1 MKDQVYLG
9 LGANVGNREETL
21 KKAIEM
27 LDAEN
32 EIQLLKTSSFIET
45 KPQSKVKQPDFL
57 NGAIEIRTILTPREL
72 LNVTQAIE
80 NKLGR
85 VSKGNYDPRTIDI
98 DILFY
103 GDDILAEDDL
113 VVPHPMVQDR
123 DFVLKPLSEIA
134 SDFLHPI
141 FQESVINMLANISN
155 KD

>member
-9 LGANVGNREETL
+9 VGANVGNREETL

-45 KPQSKVKQPDFL
+45 KAESKIKQPDFL
-57 NGAIEIRTILTPREL
+57 NGAVEIRTILTPREL

-134 SDFLHPI
+134 PEFQHPI
-141 FQESVINMLANISN
+141 FQETVQQMLQNIAYQ
-155 KD
+155 

>member
-45 KPQSKVKQPDFL
+45 KPESKVKQPDFL

-103 GDDILAEDDL
+103 EDDILAEDDL

-123 DFVLKPLSEIA
+123 GFVLKPLSEIA
-134 SDFLHPI
+134 PEFQHPI
-141 FQESVINMLANISN
+141 FQESVEQMLANVNQS
-155 KD
+155 

>member
-45 KPQSKVKQPDFL
+45 KPESKVKQPDFL

-123 DFVLKPLSEIA
+123 GFVLKPLSEIA
-134 SDFLHPI
+134 PEFQHPI
-141 FQESVINMLANISN
+141 FQESVEQMLANVNQS
-155 KD
+155 

>member
-45 KPQSKVKQPDFL
+45 KPESKVKQPDFL

-98 DILFY
+98 DILY
-103 GDDILAEDDL
+103 
-113 VVPHPMVQDR
+113 MVQ
-123 DFVLKPLSEIA
+123 FN
-134 SDFLHPI
+134 F
-141 FQESVINMLANISN
+141 F
-155 KD
+155 

>member
-1 MKDQVYLG
+1 MKDHVYLG

-45 KPQSKVKQPDFL
+45 KPESKVKQPDFL

-141 FQESVINMLANISN
+141 FQESVTNMLANISN